1 VTPAGPR
8 DHSARGPGHWP
19 APSRPGTGAAG
30 NCKDR
35 LVNPWQAAPFR
46 RILGDAERECIRH
59 RLSELRWAAR
69 LLVLPPGVARFQLRA
84 RRLAWRSQDYL
95 SLMSATRPGD
105 LRTLLTL
112 APPAARV
119 VELGTATGWTAISLA
134 LASPQRRVITYDIA
148 ARPEAERYLELV
160 DPSVRRRVEIVT
172 APGAAGPRD
181 DQPVDMLYIDS
192 SHEREQTVAEVLAW
206 RPVLRRGASVVFD
219 DYRHPSYPGVSE
231 AIAELGLSGDQRGTL
246 FVHRVP

>member
-1 VTPAGPR
+1 
-8 DHSARGPGHWP
+8 
-19 APSRPGTGAAG
+19 
-30 NCKDR
+30 
-35 LVNPWQAAPFR
+35 VNPWRAAPVR
-46 RILGDAERECIRH
+46 RILGDCERERLRH

-69 LLVLPPGVARFQLRA
+69 LLVLPPQVARFQLRA

-112 APPAARV
+112 APPGARV

-134 LASPQRRVITYDIA
+134 LASPQRHVITYDIA
-148 ARPEAERYLELV
+148 ARPEPDRYLGLV
-160 DPSVRRRVEIVT
+160 DPSVRQRVEIVT

-181 DQPVDMLYIDS
+181 DRPVDMLYIDS

-206 RPVLRRGASVVFD
+206 RPVLRRGAPVVFD
-219 DYRHPSYPGVSE
+219 DYRHRSYPGVGE
-231 AIAELGLSGDQRGTL
+231 AIAELGLSGEQRGTL
-246 FVHRVP
+246 FVHRVR

>member
-1 VTPAGPR
+1 
-8 DHSARGPGHWP
+8 
-19 APSRPGTGAAG
+19 
-30 NCKDR
+30 
-35 LVNPWQAAPFR
+35 
-46 RILGDAERECIRH
+46 
-59 RLSELRWAAR
+59 
-69 LLVLPPGVARFQLRA
+69 
-84 RRLAWRSQDYL
+84 
-95 SLMSATRPGD
+95 M
-105 LRTLLTL
+105 
-112 APPAARV
+112 
-119 VELGTATGWTAISLA
+119 
-134 LASPQRRVITYDIA
+134 
-148 ARPEAERYLELV
+148 ELV